1 MTART
6 ELDPTRDLAT
16 TTSPYPY
23 RASGLD
29 WVYLAN
35 GFTHHKTPY
44 GPGVSIARAD
54 ALHEAI
60 ALGAVTAPWR
70 LRGQEVR
77 YLRAMLDLSQDGLA
91 RALGTTCASV
101 ARWES
106 ARDHAIPGTADRALR
121 LLYAVK
127 TARRR
132 IARRIAETPSASG
145 RARRGRSVFRA
156 TAQGWQTE
164 AAAA

>member
-1 MTART
+1 M
-6 ELDPTRDLAT
+6 DK
-16 TTSPYPY
+16 PYAY

-35 GFTHHKTPY
+35 GFTHHKTAY

-54 ALHEAI
+54 ALHDAI
-60 ALGAVTAPWR
+60 ATHAVTSPWR

-77 YLRAMLDLSQDGLA
+77 FLRAMLDLSQDGLA
-91 RALGTTCASV
+91 RALGTTRASV

-106 ARDHAIPGTADRALR
+106 ARGQAIPGTADRALR

-127 TARRR
+127 AARRG
-132 IARRIAETPSASG
+132 IARRIAETLPAPG
-145 RARRGRSVFRA
+145 QVQRGRSIFRV

>member
-1 MTART
+1 MTK
-6 ELDPTRDLAT
+6 
-16 TTSPYPY
+16 PYPH

-35 GFTHHKTPY
+35 GFMRHKTPY

-54 ALHEAI
+54 ALHETI
-60 ALGAVTAPWR
+60 AAQIVTAPWR

-77 YLRAMLDLSQDGLA
+77 FLRAMLDVSQDGLA
-91 RALGTTCASV
+91 AALGTTRASI
-101 ARWES
+101 ARWEA
-106 ARDHAIPGTADRALR
+106 ARGRPIPGTADRALR

-127 TARRR
+127 A
-132 IARRIAETPSASG
+132 
-145 RARRGRSVFRA
+145 ARRGVARRVAEAPPATDRSGGHGRVVFRA
-156 TAQGWQTE
+156 TAEGWQTRAAKTG